1 MVGFMKEVLVTNDNE
16 PLTFT
21 TLSTATER
29 ALAKLHRD
37 PGKDQ
42 RSEKQNSDDIK
53 DNAVAKL
60 GIAMIATG

>member
-1 MVGFMKEVLVTNDNE
+1 MTNMRKALNDNSD
-16 PLTFT
+16 PWT
-21 TLSTATER
+21 TLSAATER

-42 RSEKQNSDDIK
+42 RSEKQNPENIK